1 MIQSVPDSMHVPKPV
16 SVRRSVRCSKSRKHA
31 AEECEV
37 ECIKRS
43 RMYNGKKQY
52 LVKWLGYSNKHNEW
66 LYLHDL
72 FCDDLIDK
80 FESQTVLAGIEIRR
94 KSLQSEEEV
103 SRQSAI
109 LFGPDDCYARLAV
122 CRLMHRQ
129 GLAGTVDDW
138 LPGYKSEICN
148 VLRRRLI
155 LQDVSTVDNIKRT
168 KHIVALR
175 MILELK
181 RSGRMKARLI
191 CQGFREP
198 IEWDRGSNMSPVAFV
213 DTIRM
218 MILMNGPATDVIS
231 TNDISVAFLQAH
243 GFDADDKRY
252 VSYKAFKEANEYVFQ
267 LCGPL
272 YGQRI
277 AR

>member
-1 MIQSVPDSMHVPKPV
+1 MQD
-16 SVRRSVRCSKSRKHA
+16 
-31 AEECEV
+31 
-37 ECIKRS
+37 
-43 RMYNGKKQY
+43 
-52 LVKWLGYSNKHNEW
+52 
-66 LYLHDL
+66 
-72 FCDDLIDK
+72 
-80 FESQTVLAGIEIRR
+80 EST
-94 KSLQSEEEV
+94 
-103 SRQSAI
+103 
-109 LFGPDDCYARLAV
+109 D
-122 CRLMHRQ
+122 
-129 GLAGTVDDW
+129 
-138 LPGYKSEICN
+138 
-148 VLRRRLI
+148 
-155 LQDVSTVDNIKRT
+155 DNIKRT

-218 MILMNGPATDVIS
+218 MILMNGPATDIIS

-277 AR
+277 ASKQWYCTIATWLCDRGFIQAKNEPCLFRNPDTGFKVVLVVDDLLCRGTPVDFF